1 MEEKWKDTKYPNYEV
16 SNLGRVRNKDT
27 KQILRKT
34 FNIVVINGRF
44 RNVAVMVLESF
55 FGINMKNKEIYYKND
70 NEMDCRLGNL
80 SLVPVKRKKPRQ
92 KPKPIVKLTRE
103 WKYVATY
110 PSISSTNMREVN
122 LIKAIKNWKNDVI
135 YKGYRWMQ
143 LSEYVENVMNQYKV
157 MNQDDV
163 RGKSV
168 VQLSLD
174 GDYLNTYKSGYYAAQ
189 ALGNPKLNSGIIKC
203 CRGYRKTAGGF
214 IWKFKD
220 DYMNE
225 GN

>member
-1 MEEKWKDTKYPNYEV
+1 MEKWKEIAKYPNYEV
-16 SNLGRVRNKDT
+16 SDLGRVRNKKT
-27 KQILRKT
+27 KEILRKT
-34 FNIVVINGRF
+34 YNIVVIDGRF
-44 RNVAVMVLESF
+44 RNVPVMVLETF
-55 FGINMKNKEIYYKND
+55 LCINMKNKEIYYKND
-70 NEMDCRLGNL
+70 NERDCRLANL
-80 SLVPVKRKKPRQ
+80 SLVPVKRKKPKQ
-92 KPKPIVKLTRE
+92 KPKPIVQLTRE

-110 PSISSTNMREVN
+110 PSISSTNMREGN
-122 LIKAIKNWKNDVI
+122 LIKAIMNWKDVI
-135 YKGYRWMQ
+135 YKGYRWML
-143 LSEYVENVMNQYKV
+143 LSEYVEKV
-157 MNQDDV
+157 MNQDNV

>member
-1 MEEKWKDTKYPNYEV
+1 MKEVWKDTKYPNYEV
-16 SNLGRVRNKDT
+16 SNLGRVRYKET
-27 KQILRKT
+27 KEILRKT
-34 FNIVVINGRF
+34 YNIVVIDGRF
-44 RNVAVMVLESF
+44 RNVPVMVLETF
-55 FGINMKNKEIYYKND
+55 LCINMKNKEIYYKND
-70 NEMDCRLGNL
+70 NERDCRLGNL
-80 SLVPVKRKKPRQ
+80 SLVPVKRKKSRQ
-92 KPKPIVKLTRE
+92 KPKPIVQLTRE

-110 PSISSTNMREVN
+110 PSISSTNMREGN

-143 LSEYVENVMNQYKV
+143 LREYVENVMNQYKV
-157 MNQDDV
+157 MNKDDV

-225 GN
+225 

>member
-16 SNLGRVRNKDT
+16 SDLGRVRNKET
-27 KQILRKT
+27 KEILRKT

-44 RNVAVMVLESF
+44 RNVAVMVLETF
-55 FGINMKNKEIYYKND
+55 LGINMNNKEIYYKND
-70 NEMDCRLGNL
+70 NEMDCRLVNL
-80 SLVPVKRKKPRQ
+80 SLVPVKRKKPKQ
-92 KPKPIVKLTRE
+92 KPKPIVQLTRE

-110 PSISSTNMREVN
+110 PSISSTNMRECN
-122 LIKAIKNWKNDVI
+122 LIKAINNWKDVI

-143 LSEYVENVMNQYKV
+143 LSEYVENVMNQ
-157 MNQDDV
+157 DDV

-168 VQLSLD
+168 VQLSLY

-225 GN
+225 K